1 MKKLASK
8 KKIKKSIK
16 KKSIQWSLTIDELSD
31 ILDLEIKKNFISLG
45 FDVAE
50 KVSGVVILRTDDK
63 NVYLDI
69 NTIVEIKKA
78 GKGNLHNNI
87 LEFNSKLKTLL
98 DEFTVKYKLNKE
110 AKRVIIEDCWFGQSV
125 WTTKVLSK
133 FATVVFLVFKD
144 WTNNIPDP
152 IQPRSARS
160 KVGFVKDKESKLKI
174 KEQIQNWI
182 EDKFELT
189 LEDDNEAD
197 AFILALCGLID
208 EEAI

>member
-1 MKKLASK
+1 MKKLAAK
-8 KKIKKSIK
+8 KKIKKVEK
-16 KKSIQWSLTIDELSD
+16 KKNVEWSLTIDELSD
-31 ILDLEIKKNFISLG
+31 ILDIELKKNCISLG

-50 KVSGVVILRTDDK
+50 RVSGIVILRTDNK
-63 NVYLDI
+63 NIYLDK
-69 NTIVEIKKA
+69 NTIVEIKNK

-87 LEFNSKLKTLL
+87 AEFYAKLFQLLLEFKNT
-98 DEFTVKYKLNKE
+98 YKINKE
-110 AKRVIIEDCWFGQSV
+110 EKIVIIEDCWFGQSV

-160 KVGFVKDKESKLKI
+160 KVGFNTDKDSKLKI
-174 KEQIQNWI
+174 KEQIQNWL
-182 EDKFELT
+182 EDNLDIT

-197 AFILALCGLID
+197 AFILALCGLIN
-208 EEAI
+208 EKTT